1 MGRAVTDP
9 GADRPLGGGSVVTR
23 PADGVSLMTF
33 DRPPVNAFDPAGYD
47 AAARAL
53 RDLDDDAGTR
63 ALVLTGTGARAFTAG
78 TDRASLRL
86 SGAELDAA
94 FASARR
100 FFSTLA
106 GLGTPIVGA
115 LNGPTIG
122 GGVIIAAHCDVLLA
136 TPETYFALPELTLGY
151 PGGGSHLMLLFPR
164 SVALRLLLLGE
175 RLTAQQARDLGIVQ
189 VVHPAGLVPAA
200 VQTAVA
206 IAALDPLAVRQ
217 ARSVV
222 LSAANRNALNG
233 YLAEMRS
240 MEGLMTTDRQ
250 AGGER

>member
-1 MGRAVTDP
+1 VTER
-9 GADRPLGGGSVVTR
+9 GADRAPGHGSVVSR
-23 PADGVSLMTF
+23 PADGVALVTF

-53 RDLDDDAGTR
+53 RDLDDDEGAR
-63 ALVLTGTGARAFTAG
+63 ALVLTGAGARAFTAG
-78 TDRASLRL
+78 TERASLHL

-100 FFSTLA
+100 FFATLA

-115 LNGPTIG
+115 LNGPVIG

-151 PGGGSHLMLLFPR
+151 PGGGSHLMMLFPR

-175 RLTAQQARDLGIVQ
+175 RLTAQQARDLGIVR
-189 VVHPAGLVPAA
+189 VVHPTALVAAA

-206 IAALDPLAVRQ
+206 IAALDPVAVRE

-222 LSAANRNALNG
+222 LSAANRSALNG

-240 MEGLMTTDRQ
+240 MQGLMTTERQ
-250 AGGER
+250 AGGEQ